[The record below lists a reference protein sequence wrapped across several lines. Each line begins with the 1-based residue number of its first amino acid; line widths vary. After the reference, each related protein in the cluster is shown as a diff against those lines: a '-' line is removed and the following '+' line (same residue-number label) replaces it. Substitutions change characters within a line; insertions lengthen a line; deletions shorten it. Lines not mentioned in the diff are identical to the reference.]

1 MRAGYVYIMANW
13 KNGTL
18 YIGSTSDLGAR
29 VAEHKDAANDKSFT
43 ARYGLNRLVYY
54 EFFEDIGEAIAREKA
69 LKRYKRSW
77 KIELIEADNPEW
89 WDIPLTYDD

>member
-1 MRAGYVYIMANW
+1 MANW

-18 YIGSTSDLGAR
+18 YIGSTADLGAR
-29 VAEHKDAANDKSFT
+29 VAEHKAGANDKSFT

-54 EFFEDIGEAIAREKA
+54 EFFDDIGEAIAREKA

-77 KIELIEADNPEW
+77 KVELIEADNPEW
-89 WDIPLTYDD
+89 WDIPLDHDD